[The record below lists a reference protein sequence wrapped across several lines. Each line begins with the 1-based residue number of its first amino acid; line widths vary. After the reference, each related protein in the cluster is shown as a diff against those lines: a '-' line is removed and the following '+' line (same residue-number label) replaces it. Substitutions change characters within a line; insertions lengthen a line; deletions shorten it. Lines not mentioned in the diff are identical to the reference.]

1 MKTERKKSAD
11 TRHSLLAAASEI
23 FAEKGYRDATIAAIC
38 EKAGANIAAVNYH
51 FGDKQN
57 LYVETWRHCFTESI
71 KAHPPDGG
79 VAENA
84 PAKTRLQGQ
93 VTALLQRIADEKN
106 YEFIIVQKERANPT
120 GLLHEVMRRD
130 LRPLQKRMDSVVRD
144 LLGPQVKD
152 DQVFYCVLSIIS
164 QCIDPM
170 AVQRG
175 VQSRPG
181 SKEGPPAIA
190 DIAAFARHVVA
201 FSLAGMQA
209 IRAAAENNPDTAD
222 FSSKA

>member
-11 TRHSLLAAASEI
+11 TRQSLLAAASAI

-57 LYVETWRHCFTESI
+57 LYIETWRHCFTESI

-79 VAENA
+79 VEESA
-84 PAKTRLQGQ
+84 PAEARLQGL

-106 YEFIIVQKERANPT
+106 YEFIIMQKERANPT
-120 GLLHEVMRRD
+120 GLLNEVMRRD
-130 LRPLQKRMDSVVRD
+130 LRPLQKRMDAVVRNI
-144 LLGPQVKD
+144 LGPHVQD

-164 QCIDPM
+164 QCIGPV

-175 VQSRPG
+175 SQGRSGSR
-181 SKEGPPAIA
+181 SGPPAID
-190 DIAAFARHVVA
+190 DIEAYARHVVV
-201 FSLAGMQA
+201 FSLAGMRA
-209 IRAAAENNPDTAD
+209 IRETAEKNLHTAD
-222 FSSKA
+222 SRTKV